1 MYQIP
6 TLAERQRTRNCHN
19 CRVPAFA
26 ELGTDGSACA
36 LMWVW
41 GLGCTTPGPSQ
52 LQSSQGDEEG
62 CIPLPRAAGSCPAWK
77 TRDWESAEVSICWL
91 QHAFLVVHGSG
102 GRKERDDKNKA
113 ADLYLA
119 INHSRVIFF
128 FSIVFEDYAINE
140 LVHEFFI
147 SYHYSFDGVARLLWH
162 FHSSGSLCLGGELVN
177 PLCQCQEIWSGA
189 LSSKIS
195 MCNLSKSLCNW

>member
-1 MYQIP
+1 MYQSRP
-6 TLAERQRTRNCHN
+6 WQRETKN
-19 CRVPAFA
+19 P
-26 ELGTDGSACA
+26 ELSQLWGSCVCWAGHWWLWLCFN
-36 LMWVW
+36 VIRDQQW
-41 GLGCTTPGPSQ
+41 GLACTTPGPSQ

-62 CIPLPRAAGSCPAWK
+62 CVPLPRAVGSCPAWE

-128 FSIVFEDYAINE
+128 FFDSIW
-140 LVHEFFI
+140 
-147 SYHYSFDGVARLLWH
+147 R
-162 FHSSGSLCLGGELVN
+162 
-177 PLCQCQEIWSGA
+177 
-189 LSSKIS
+189 
-195 MCNLSKSLCNW
+195 LCNKWACSWIFYFIPLQLWWSSQVAVAFP